1 VKDTGIGIKAQ
12 NDKKYSAHLC
22 RKTVR
27 LVESLEHWLGLAIDQ
42 LLELM
47 DSKLNLESTY
57 GTGSNFSLQ
66 LN

>member
-1 VKDTGIGIKAQ
+1 MTKKIFSSFVQEDSSTSRKFGGTGISI
-12 NDKKYSAHLC
+12 S
-22 RKTVR
+22 
-27 LVESLEHWLGLAIDQ
+27 DQ

>member
-27 LVESLEHWLGLAIDQ
+27 LVESLDWLGLAISNQ

>member
-1 VKDTGIGIKAQ
+1 MTKNIQLICAGDSST
-12 NDKKYSAHLC
+12 S
-22 RKTVR
+22 RKFG
-27 LVESLEHWLGLAIDQ
+27 HWLGLAIDQ

>member
-12 NDKKYSAHLC
+12 NDKKIFSSFVQEDSSTS
-22 RKTVR
+22 RKFG
-27 LVESLEHWLGLAIDQ
+27 HWIGISISDQ

-57 GTGSNFSLQ
+57 GTGSFLYN
-66 LN
+66 

>member
-1 VKDTGIGIKAQ
+1 VQ
-12 NDKKYSAHLC
+12 E
-22 RKTVR
+22 TVR
-27 LVESLEHWLGLAIDQ
+27 LVESLGTGLGLAIDQ

>member
-1 VKDTGIGIKAQ
+1 VQEDSSTSRKFGGTG
-12 NDKKYSAHLC
+12 
-22 RKTVR
+22 
-27 LVESLEHWLGLAIDQ
+27 LGCISDQ